1 MAEKKNN
8 KPAEAT
14 QQNNETVDIRQLNV
28 IKENIAA
35 EAFEEIE
42 KERDKKQKAEMVELI
57 CVSTYNNLKTRAELR
72 ARRREDDIT
81 KKRLEET
88 KGLFERVIGFE
99 TVIDKSGKLLPVKD
113 KPVAADQR
121 LTLNEYK
128 EEKRKMEDKF
138 RKEMQESD
146 SALQKDLQELRDSYE
161 GRFRYWWD

>member
-1 MAEKKNN
+1 MAKENK

-14 QQNNETVDIRQLNV
+14 QQNETIDIRQLNI
-28 IKENIAA
+28 IKDNVAA

-81 KKRLEET
+81 KEKLTAT
-88 KGLFERVIGFE
+88 KSLFERVIGFE
-99 TVIDKSGKLLPVKD
+99 TEIAKDGKLSPLKD
-113 KPVAADQR
+113 KPIAADQR
-121 LTLNEYK
+121 LTMTEYK
-128 EEKRKMEDKF
+128 EEKNRLEDEF
-138 RKEMQESD
+138 RKKSSESD
-146 SALQKDLQELRDSYE
+146 KELSKDLTELRNSYE

>member
-1 MAEKKNN
+1 MAEKNKNN

-14 QQNNETVDIRQLNV
+14 QQTETVDIRQLNV

-81 KKRLEET
+81 KNRLEET

-99 TVIDKSGKLLPVKD
+99 TVIEKSGKLAPVKD
-113 KPVAADQR
+113 KPIAADQR
-121 LTLNEYK
+121 LTLSEYK
-128 EEKRKMEDKF
+128 EEKSKMEEKF
-138 RKEMQESD
+138 RKEMNESD
-146 SALQKDLQELRDSYE
+146 NTLQKDLQELRNSYE

>member
-1 MAEKKNN
+1 MAEKNKNN

-14 QQNNETVDIRQLNV
+14 QQNETVDIRQLNV

-42 KERDKKQKAEMVELI
+42 KERDKKQKAEMVEMI

-81 KKRLEET
+81 KNRLEET

-99 TVIDKSGKLLPVKD
+99 TVIEKSGKLAPVKD
-113 KPVAADQR
+113 KPIAADQR
-121 LTLNEYK
+121 LTLSEYK
-128 EEKRKMEDKF
+128 EEKSKMEEKF
-138 RKEMQESD
+138 RKEMNESD
-146 SALQKDLQELRDSYE
+146 NTLQKDLQELRNSYE